1 MSEEEKST
9 KRIRRIPSQST
20 VQEDPTSLASGIRR
34 AASSIPG
41 KDLAASIVDL
51 VAELKNSDWATEL
64 TKSVARHEAQMNQ
77 LGELKRA
84 QNYADKWLNILTTHD
99 NVLQKLITDS
109 NVLEGRL
116 TELTK
121 VVGESTDNAKAA
133 SKLFSEEIAAA
144 KRTLHEHTR
153 LTAPVDLWH
162 EKREEHVNAQQ
173 KHQRNFQWSLFVIGV
188 LALAIL
194 SVAVFSPNLIDQ
206 LLTPVGCDPLLPET
220 CRGISS
226 RSILGGA
233 TILTFFTVLL
243 WFTRLQMKLYL
254 AERHL
259 ALDARERIAFS
270 RSYVGLLAEGDTSEE
285 AKQQRSLVY
294 AALFRPSS
302 DGAIKEEGGLDP
314 AISAAISKLLTK

>member
-1 MSEEEKST
+1 MDDDGAKSNLNNRIKGLLAT
-9 KRIRRIPSQST
+9 DEPTSDDNQVPHLDELKQIFRDVDRRVTNFERDFPAYHKLLIEAGKTAIETNDRLNEQIKEMTEIQKRISALHI
-20 VQEDPTSLASGIRR
+20 
-34 AASSIPG
+34 
-41 KDLAASIVDL
+41 
-51 VAELKNSDWATEL
+51 ELERTKEKAISDS
-64 TKSVARHEAQMNQ
+64 KSANEAFDQ
-77 LGELKRA
+77 
-84 QNYADKWLNILTTHD
+84 
-99 NVLQKLITDS
+99 
-109 NVLEGRL
+109 
-116 TELTK
+116 
-121 VVGESTDNAKAA
+121 
-133 SKLFSEEIAAA
+133 EIAAA

-162 EKREEHVNAQQ
+162 EKREEHVKAQE
-173 KHQRNFQWSLFVIGV
+173 KHQKNFQWSLVVIGV

-194 SVAVFSPNLIDQ
+194 LVAVFSPNLIDQ
-206 LLTPVGCDPLLPET
+206 LFTPVGCDPLQPET

>member
-9 KRIRRIPSQST
+9 KRVRRIPTQKV
-20 VQEDPTSLASGIRR
+20 VQGDATRLASGIMR
-34 AASSIPG
+34 ASDSIPEIN
-41 KDLAASIVDL
+41 LAASIADL
-51 VAELKNSDWATEL
+51 AEELKKSDWATEL
-64 TKSVARHEAQMNQ
+64 TKSVARHDAQMRQ
-77 LGELKRA
+77 LGELKSA
-84 QNYADKWLNILTTHD
+84 QNYADKWLKILTTHD
-99 NVLQKLITDS
+99 TLLQKLITDS
-109 NVLEGRL
+109 DALEGRL
-116 TELTK
+116 SELTK
-121 VVGESTDNAKAA
+121 VVGETTDNAKAA
-133 SKLFSEEIAAA
+133 SNLFSEEIAAA

-162 EKREEHVNAQQ
+162 EKREEHVKAQE
-173 KHQRNFQWSLFVIGV
+173 KHQKNFQWSLVVIGV

-194 SVAVFSPNLIDQ
+194 LVAVFSPNLIDQ
-206 LLTPVGCDPLLPET
+206 LLTPVGCDPLQPET

-270 RSYVGLLAEGDTSEE
+270 RSYVGLLADGGTSEE

-314 AISAAISKLLTK
+314 AISAAISKLLTR